1 MNSID
6 LLSVRWIPKS
16 DPLSDTIVVSIGDLV
31 ILDDVDGVFMIAERE
46 DLKYCCSGCEVAA
59 GVNCNNTH
67 FRCSGVK
74 IFKRVAVD

>member
-16 DPLSDTIVVSIGDLV
+16 APYSDTIVVSLGDLV
-31 ILDDVDGVFMIAERE
+31 ILEGVDGVFMIAERE
-46 DLKYCCSGCEVAA
+46 DLKYCCSGCDVAVGA
-59 GVNCNNTH
+59 TCNNIH

-74 IFKRVAVD
+74 ILKRVTVD

>member
-6 LLSVRWIPKS
+6 LLSVRWIAKS
-16 DPLSDTIVVSIGDLV
+16 DPLSETIVVSLGDLV
-31 ILDDVDGVFMIAERE
+31 ILEGVDGVFMIAERE
-46 DLKYCCSGCEVAA
+46 DLKYCCSGCEVAVGA
-59 GVNCNNTH
+59 ICNNTH